1 MKTVKISTNNTVSLA
16 DIDFDDFRS
25 IQRAVG
31 GHFETVR
38 ADALPIYFNA
48 PSLIMLVDEE
58 GRIKG
63 LPINLFASA
72 MYAWPFPATAHATT
86 NIAGDAIL
94 AKVVGEDIVAPDDP
108 EGLKRKILE
117 DFGRYLKEGEDE

>member
-1 MKTVKISTNNTVSLA
+1 MKTVKISANNTVSLV
-16 DIDFDDFRS
+16 DVDFDDFHS

-38 ADALPIYFNA
+38 ADALPLYFNV
-48 PSLIMLVDEE
+48 PGLIMLVDEE
-58 GRIKG
+58 GQIKG

-72 MYAWPFPATAHATT
+72 MYAWPFPAIAHATN

-94 AKVVGEDIVAPDDP
+94 AKVVGEDIVAPDNP
-108 EGLKRKILE
+108 EELKRKILE
-117 DFGRYLKEGEDE
+117 DFGKHLKEGEDE